1 MIAPSTRRLLVVE
14 DDALVAEDIAQQLRK
29 LGYEVVAVVDSGEEA
44 VKQAF
49 ALGPDLVLMDVG
61 LRGPMDGTEAARQI
75 RLTSGRPVIFLTSH
89 SDPAVLRRAKE
100 SEPYGYILKPF
111 ADRDLLVQIEI
122 ALYRHQVE
130 LERAQIRREQAI
142 ADDNLRGLRG
152 MLPICAGCKKIREE
166 DGEWSKLEDYFSHHA
181 NVEFT
186 HSFCPECENRF
197 YGTNSRPPISFQVNH
212 ATAAS
217 KKSEKKP
224 ATEDRGQ
231 KKKSG

>member
-29 LGYEVVAVVDSGEEA
+29 LGYEVVAVIDNGEEA

-61 LRGPMDGTEAARQI
+61 LRGGMDGTEAARQI
-75 RLTSGRPVIFLTSH
+75 RLTSGRPVIFLTCH
-89 SDPAVLRRAKE
+89 SDPVVLRRAKE

-130 LERAQIRREQAI
+130 LERAQLRREQAI
-142 ADDNLRGLRG
+142 AHDNLRGLRG

-166 DGEWSKLEDYFSHHA
+166 DGEWSKLEDYFAEHA

-186 HSFCPECENRF
+186 HGFCPECENRF
-197 YGTNSRPPISFQVNH
+197 YGTNSRPPIPGLFTQSPG
-212 ATAAS
+212 AA
-217 KKSEKKP
+217 KKKEKP
-224 ATEDRGQ
+224 AT
-231 KKKSG
+231 